1 MPQVLVDTSV
11 LYAAAYPRDRSHDDA
26 LPILHGINDGTLPE
40 GTILEFVL
48 AETLNGLTRKAGHAI
63 AVDFLNRIEANER
76 FEIESLTA
84 AQFATAK
91 RLFRQYQRLSFVD
104 ASIVALAQAS
114 GVEYLYAFDDDFDG
128 IEGLTR
134 LATARNPYDPT

>member
-1 MPQVLVDTSV
+1 MPQALVDTSV
-11 LYAAAYPRDRSHDDA
+11 LYAAAYPRDRAHDDA

-48 AETLNGLTRKAGHAI
+48 AETLNGLTTKAGHAI

-76 FEIESLTA
+76 FEIKSLTA

-91 RLFRQYQRLSFVD
+91 RLFRQHQGLSFVD

-114 GVEYLYAFDDDFDG
+114 GVKYLYAFDDDFDG
-128 IEGLTR
+128 VDGLIR